1 MQEEYPFIWYFRI
14 SHYNKRGA
22 ENNEGMYDIRISMR
36 NYCGKVRI
44 VKMYDNRLK
53 NWTEPISNNN
63 LIKEFD
69 GCTYDIINSYFIV

>member
-1 MQEEYPFIWYFRI
+1 M
-14 SHYNKRGA
+14 
-22 ENNEGMYDIRISMR
+22 
-36 NYCGKVRI
+36 KVCI

-69 GCTYDIINSYFIV
+69 GCTYDIIDSYFII

>member
-1 MQEEYPFIWYFRI
+1 M
-14 SHYNKRGA
+14 
-22 ENNEGMYDIRISMR
+22 
-36 NYCGKVRI
+36 KVCI

-69 GCTYDIINSYFIV
+69 GYTYDIINLHFII